1 MKKGFTLIEL
11 LSVIVILAVIAA
23 IAYPKVLDV
32 IGASRVSAY
41 NSAKGN
47 IIESAKLK
55 YLADVNASKV
65 TEYSVSDLISDGYL
79 KKGIK
84 NPLTNKEYE
93 NTKVVIINDNGK
105 ISYEYVEGNTLYD
118 SINNLD
124 DKEGLYKE
132 NDYYIYKGINANNYI
147 SFNEEVYRILK
158 MDSYRNMY
166 IVKNTDDNV
175 INFDSIGDTM
185 DTYYNDNYP
194 QEKKDK
200 ILGISILNYQDYQNS
215 YLDGETFIQNNNDIW
230 VKNGSEYRVLS
241 YIDNDLN
248 TSKEAHTRYVLK
260 IKNIATIKSGN
271 GTQINPYILD

>member
-185 DTYYNDNYP
+185 DT
-194 QEKKDK
+194 
-200 ILGISILNYQDYQNS
+200 
-215 YLDGETFIQNNNDIW
+215 
-230 VKNGSEYRVLS
+230 
-241 YIDNDLN
+241 
-248 TSKEAHTRYVLK
+248 
-260 IKNIATIKSGN
+260 
-271 GTQINPYILD
+271 